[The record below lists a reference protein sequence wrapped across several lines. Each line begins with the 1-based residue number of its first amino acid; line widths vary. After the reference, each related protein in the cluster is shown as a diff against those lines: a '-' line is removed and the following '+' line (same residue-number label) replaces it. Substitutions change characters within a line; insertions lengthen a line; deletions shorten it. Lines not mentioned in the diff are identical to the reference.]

1 MSGRKPEI
9 CKMQQTY
16 GFGIIGAGMIAH
28 VHARAIREIEHAE
41 LIGVFSTTKIKRD
54 AFAEKESCRAYDS
67 LEEMLSD
74 ERIKV
79 VCICTP
85 SGAHQDPSLA
95 CLEAGKHCMV
105 EKPLEVTIEKCDRII
120 SKAKEMGLKL
130 GVIFPSRFYDHAL
143 QLKKAMTSGKFG
155 DIVLGDAYVKW
166 HRSDAYYL
174 SNAWRGTWELDGG
187 GALMN
192 QGIHSVDLL
201 QWYMGPVESV
211 QAFAG
216 NRRHKGIAVEDT
228 VVAVLRFAN
237 GAMGNIECS
246 TAIFPGE
253 LKRIE
258 INGTIGTAILQE
270 SQLTRWDFLEESE
283 EDKQL
288 KEEMKQSGL
297 SHGGG
302 ASNPA
307 DISFIGHQRQLEDFI
322 QAIAS
327 DGTPLVD
334 GMEGRKSVE
343 IVLAIYESAKTGKL
357 VSLNS

>member
-1 MSGRKPEI
+1 
-9 CKMQQTY
+9 MQQKH

-28 VHARAIREIEHAE
+28 VHARAIREIANTE
-41 LIGVFSTTKIKRD
+41 LIGVYSTTKEKRD
-54 AFAEKESCRAYDS
+54 AFAAKESCIAFDS
-67 LEEMLSD
+67 LDAMLAD
-74 ERIKV
+74 DRISI

-85 SGAHQDPSLA
+85 SGAHQDPALA
-95 CLEAGKHCMV
+95 CLEAGKHCIV
-105 EKPLEVTIEKCDRII
+105 EKPLEVTLEKCDRMIERANE
-120 SKAKEMGLKL
+120 KGLKL
-130 GVIFPSRFYDHAL
+130 GVIFPSRFYDHAMR
-143 QLKKAMTSGKFG
+143 LKKAMTDGKFG

-166 HRSDAYYL
+166 HRSEAYYR

-258 INGTIGTAILQE
+258 INGTVGTAVLQE
-270 SQLTRWDFLEESE
+270 SQLTRWDFLEPT
-283 EDKQL
+283 EDDKNL
-288 KEEMKQSGL
+288 NEAMKSNGL

-307 DISFIGHQRQLEDFI
+307 DISFVGHQRQLEDFI
-322 QAIAS
+322 LAIEN
-327 DGTPLVD
+327 DGIPLVD
-334 GMEGRKSVE
+334 GIEGRKSVE
-343 IVLAIYESAKTGKL
+343 IVLAVYESARTGKL
-357 VSLNS
+357 VKFGK

>member
-1 MSGRKPEI
+1 
-9 CKMQQTY
+9 MQKKH

-28 VHARAIREIEHAE
+28 VHARAIREIPNAD
-41 LIGVFSTTKIKRD
+41 LIGVYSTTQEKRE
-54 AFAEKESCRAYDS
+54 AFAAKESCMAYES
-67 LEEMLSD
+67 LEAMLAD
-74 ERIKV
+74 DRISI

-85 SGAHQDPSLA
+85 SGAHQDPALA
-95 CLEAGKHCMV
+95 CLDAGKHCMV
-105 EKPLEVTIEKCDRII
+105 EKPLEVTLEKCDRMIM
-120 SKAKEMGLKL
+120 KAKEKGLKL
-130 GVIFPSRFYDHAL
+130 GVIFPSRFYDHAMR
-143 QLKKAMTSGKFG
+143 LKQAMTNGKFG

-166 HRSDAYYL
+166 HRSEAYYR

-258 INGTIGTAILQE
+258 INGTVGTAILQE
-270 SQLTRWDFLEESE
+270 SQLTRWDFLEATE
-283 EDKQL
+283 EDL
-288 KEEMKQSGL
+288 RLNEEMKSNGL
-297 SHGGG
+297 NHGGG

-307 DISFIGHQRQLEDFI
+307 DISFVGHQRQLEDFI
-322 QAIAS
+322 RAIEHDS
-327 DGTPLVD
+327 MPLVD
-334 GMEGRKSVE
+334 GVEGRKSVE
-343 IVLAIYESAKTGKL
+343 IVLAVYESAKTGKL
-357 VSLNS
+357 VNLNS